1 MIHQFWGWLTHR
13 FPHYDTLLQDP
24 LMQYMLFPMRAGRT
38 AHSLKRYI
46 RRIQLIL
53 LFLLFSA
60 HVIGFLLIVYGNDLE
75 TLFVLLGFGTSMV
88 SIGFFIIA
96 DIVTL
101 FFTVNTLRHP
111 LKDRASY
118 DLLHISLL
126 DPMRLTNMRF
136 KLAELRAWRVIS
148 VLWWMRFFSW
158 LYIICIMGYF
168 ILNSMWDGS
177 LYADDSFGYVLVLLL
192 TYGMVYTA
200 MLLLEPFWRVKMLV
214 ALGGS
219 LAVRFRNGL
228 LAWLM
233 VVFAHLLCIFLQGL
247 FAAGITA
254 LSIGCY
260 NLMNT
265 LLQVGYSI
273 ALSELNTYNL
283 PFVDIPALLFA
294 SVPPFLMIGLVWKL
308 QNWLTNWRTRVTE
321 RYIFRIEP

>member
-1 MIHQFWGWLTHR
+1 MIHQFWGWLRQR
-13 FPHYDTLLQDP
+13 FPHYAPLLQNP
-24 LMQYMLFPMRAGRT
+24 TMRYMLLPMRVGRT
-38 AHSLKRYI
+38 ADGLKRYI

-53 LFLLFSA
+53 LLLLLGA
-60 HVIGFLLIVYGNDLE
+60 HLIGFALIGNDLE
-75 TLFVLLGFGTSMV
+75 TLFVLLGFGASMV

-101 FFTVNTLRHP
+101 FFTVTTLRYP

-126 DPMRLTNMRF
+126 DPMRLTSMRF

-148 VLWWMRFFSW
+148 VLWWMRFFGW
-158 LYIICIMGYF
+158 LYMVCIMSYF
-168 ILNSMWDGS
+168 ILASMRDGS
-177 LYADDSFGYVLVLLL
+177 LYANDSFAYLLVIIP
-192 TYGMVYTA
+192 TYGVVYSA

-214 ALGGS
+214 ALAGS

-233 VVFAHLLCIFLQGL
+233 VMLAHLLCIGLQGL
-247 FAAGITA
+247 FAAGITT

-260 NLMNT
+260 NLLES
-265 LLQVGYSI
+265 LLSIGYST
-273 ALSELNTYNL
+273 ALSELNTYSL
-283 PFVDIPALLFA
+283 SFVQIPALLFA

>member
-1 MIHQFWGWLTHR
+1 MIHQFWGWLRQR
-13 FPHYDTLLQDP
+13 FPHYAPLLQDP
-24 LMQYMLFPMRAGRT
+24 IMRYMLLPMRVGRT
-38 AHSLKRYI
+38 AHGLKRYI

-53 LFLLFSA
+53 LLLLFSA
-60 HVIGFLLIVYGNDLE
+60 HLIGFVLIGNDLE

-101 FFTVNTLRHP
+101 FFTVTTLRHP

-126 DPMRLTNMRF
+126 DPMRLTSIRF
-136 KLAELRAWRVIS
+136 KLAELRAWRIIS
-148 VLWWMRFFSW
+148 VLWWMRFFGWVYS
-158 LYIICIMGYF
+158 ICILGYF
-168 ILNSMWDGS
+168 ILVSVWDGS
-177 LYADDSFGYVLVLLL
+177 LYADDSFAYLLVFLL
-192 TYGMVYTA
+192 TYGVVYSA

-214 ALGGS
+214 ALAGS

-233 VVFAHLLCIFLQGL
+233 VVLAHLICIFLQGL

-265 LLQVGYSI
+265 LLQAGYST
-273 ALSELNTYNL
+273 ALSELNTYSL
-283 PFVDIPALLFA
+283 SFVEIPALLFA
-294 SVPPFLMIGLVWKL
+294 SIPPFLMIGLVWNL
-308 QNWLTNWRTRVTE
+308 QNWLTTWRTHVTKQ
-321 RYIFRIEP
+321 YIFRIET